1 MENLR
6 EKIKVLYSMEEVQK
20 RIKELG
26 EQISKDYEGKEI
38 VIVSVLK
45 GAIFYTVD
53 LVKNIK
59 PDVVID
65 FMKVSSYEGTE
76 STGVITIKQDLG
88 IDIEGKDV
96 LVVEDIIDTGRT
108 LRVLKEELLKRKPA
122 SLKITTLLDK
132 KERREVDLV
141 ADYVGFEIPNKFVV
155 GYGFDIDDKYRNI
168 PYIGYIED

>member
-1 MENLR
+1 MENLK
-6 EKIKVLYSMEEVQK
+6 EKLKVLYSMEEVQT

-26 EQISKDYEGKEI
+26 EEISKDYEGKEI

-132 KERREVDLV
+132 KERREVELT

-168 PYIGYIED
+168 PYIGYLE